1 MGQYWD
7 FGGNRNIIMKRTYH
21 LWTIGCQMNEADSR
35 HLGSQLESLG
45 YQEVHSAED
54 ADLVVLNTCVVRQQ
68 AEDKAVGRLG
78 GLKSVKAERPDMT
91 IGLMG
96 CMVGMR
102 EAPRLKERFPF
113 VDVLMPPSDTGP
125 LLDYLADRGLVD
137 ESRAVE
143 TRSKAVRDAIQDEEH
158 ILPALRRGV
167 AVTANVPVVLGCSH
181 ACTFCVIP
189 YRRGAERSVPHD
201 KVLAEVRSLVDQ
213 GVREVMLLGQIVD
226 RYGTDLESNHN
237 LAGLL
242 RGVAA
247 VDGLH
252 RVRFLTSHPNWM
264 TDELLDTVAE
274 VDAICPHIEVPVQ
287 AGNNEVLA
295 RMRRGYTREDYY
307 ALVDNIRQR
316 IPGVAINSDIIVG
329 FPGETEDQFEDTVRL
344 VEDLHLDKLHIAK
357 YSERPKTIASR
368 RFPDDVPDDAK
379 EERRKRLD
387 DLQTEY
393 LTATNRRYQGRTVE
407 ILVEERQRGR
417 WRGRTPDNRLV
428 FFSSEEDH
436 RGCLV
441 DVMTEWTGPY
451 SLLGSL
457 IRIHSSPQGA
467 AFTPVP

>member
-1 MGQYWD
+1 M
-7 FGGNRNIIMKRTYH
+7 
-21 LWTIGCQMNEADSR
+21 
-35 HLGSQLESLG
+35 
-45 YQEVHSAED
+45 
-54 ADLVVLNTCVVRQQ
+54 VLNTCVVRQQ

-113 VDVLMPPSDTGP
+113 VNVLMPPSDTGP

-247 VDGLH
+247 VDGLFMLLPVSGFVGG
-252 RVRFLTSHPNWM
+252 RAGRLVLCRWPCCGGLFVCGVVFL
-264 TDELLDTVAE
+264 
-274 VDAICPHIEVPVQ
+274 
-287 AGNNEVLA
+287 AGNA
-295 RMRRGYTREDYY
+295 W
-307 ALVDNIRQR
+307 
-316 IPGVAINSDIIVG
+316 
-329 FPGETEDQFEDTVRL
+329 
-344 VEDLHLDKLHIAK
+344 
-357 YSERPKTIASR
+357 RP
-368 RFPDDVPDDAK
+368 F
-379 EERRKRLD
+379 
-387 DLQTEY
+387 
-393 LTATNRRYQGRTVE
+393 G
-407 ILVEERQRGR
+407 
-417 WRGRTPDNRLV
+417 WC
-428 FFSSEEDH
+428 FF
-436 RGCLV
+436 
-441 DVMTEWTGPY
+441 
-451 SLLGSL
+451 
-457 IRIHSSPQGA
+457 
-467 AFTPVP
+467 